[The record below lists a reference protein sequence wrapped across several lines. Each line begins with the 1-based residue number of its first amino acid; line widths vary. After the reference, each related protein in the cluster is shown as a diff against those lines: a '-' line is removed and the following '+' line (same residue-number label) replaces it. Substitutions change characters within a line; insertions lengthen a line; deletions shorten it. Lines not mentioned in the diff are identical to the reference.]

1 MTSRLGLPD
10 LGIGVG
16 LRVPHYRHILDT
28 RPAVDFF
35 EVISE
40 NFMVPGGKPR
50 YHLSAVC
57 ETYRVVQH
65 GVSLGIGSYLA
76 SAAILGEGFGPFG
89 KAALLAWTAANA
101 LGCLAIARI
110 NLAEEK

>member
-1 MTSRLGLPD
+1 MSAHVHEYLPLANALIPFGL
-10 LGIGVG
+10 LSVFFGVAK
-16 LRVPHYRHILDT
+16 L
-28 RPAVDFF
+28 RPA
-35 EVISE
+35 
-40 NFMVPGGKPR
+40 M
-50 YHLSAVC
+50 A
-57 ETYRVVQH
+57 

-76 SAAILGEGFGPFG
+76 SAAVLGEGFGPFG